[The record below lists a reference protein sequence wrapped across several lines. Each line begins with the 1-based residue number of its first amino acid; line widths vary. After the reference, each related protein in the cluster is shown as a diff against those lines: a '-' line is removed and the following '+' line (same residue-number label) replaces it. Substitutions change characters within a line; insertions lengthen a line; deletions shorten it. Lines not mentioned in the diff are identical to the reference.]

1 MNVGPK
7 TFNFEKTLLRLLL
20 LDLMLNAHAN
30 SNITCTQTMCPINR
44 GPGDTVDETH
54 TFPCLF
60 FHRNN
65 DNDVSTKE
73 LFVEVL
79 LLDSSLNA
87 MTVDM
92 VDNLESVT
100 KIYVKGVK
108 IYLEA

>member
-1 MNVGPK
+1 MQ
-7 TFNFEKTLLRLLL
+7 
-20 LDLMLNAHAN
+20 
-30 SNITCTQTMCPINR
+30 TQTLHARKQCVPSTEAQGTQLMK
-44 GPGDTVDETH
+44 H
-54 TFPCLF
+54 TLFRAFF

-92 VDNLESVT
+92 VDNLESAT
-100 KIYVKGVK
+100 KIYIKGAK
-108 IYLEA
+108 IYLEP

>member
-1 MNVGPK
+1 MP
-7 TFNFEKTLLRLLL
+7 
-20 LDLMLNAHAN
+20 
-30 SNITCTQTMCPINR
+30 
-44 GPGDTVDETH
+44 
-54 TFPCLF
+54 F

-92 VDNLESVT
+92 VDNLESAT
-100 KIYVKGVK
+100 KIYLKGVK
-108 IYLEA
+108 IYLEP